1 MKLVSLIEREERI
14 QSTPQELAFLRNCTD
29 LKRAIHSNEPL
40 ATKGSDHFR
49 VPGPFE
55 YD

>member
-40 ATKGSDHFR
+40 ARIISEFLVR
-49 VPGPFE
+49 LNMIE
-55 YD
+55 